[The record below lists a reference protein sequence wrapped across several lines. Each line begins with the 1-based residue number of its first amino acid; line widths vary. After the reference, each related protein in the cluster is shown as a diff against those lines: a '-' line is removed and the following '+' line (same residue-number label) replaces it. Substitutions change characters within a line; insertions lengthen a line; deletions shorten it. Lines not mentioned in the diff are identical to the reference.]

1 LANAV
6 APERG
11 PAGHTPDATAN
22 EVTMIPRLILPDAL
36 RLLSLQRALWLSA
49 ALLVASV
56 WAFAGYRIWVD
67 HADARRVV
75 VGEARSFARVFE
87 EHVVRTLQL
96 ADQAALI
103 LKFEYER
110 EGLGF
115 VVADWVR
122 ESQKAN
128 TIFNLYTIVDE
139 RGDVVLSSQEFKPTN
154 LSDREHIAVHVKRDS
169 ETLFVGKPVLGR
181 VSRKWSIQLTRRI
194 NKADGSFGGVVV
206 VSLDPFYFSR
216 FYGEVDLGRGGSAAL
231 IGADGIVR
239 ALRTGTEA
247 SVGQDLAGD
256 DQFRALATMGTGEFV
271 APSTF
276 DGVERQFAVR
286 KLTDYP
292 LYVVVGL
299 STAEAMTRFR
309 ESRRDTI
316 AMAAL
321 FALVALGSTLVA
333 TMLVRRL
340 EASQQAALQSNI
352 AKSTFIANMSHELRT
367 PLNGILGYAELLEG
381 DLSGTEAA
389 GFAKA
394 IHTSGSHLLRLVNDI
409 LDMAKIEAGKVEL
422 VQENIDLHEVVD
434 GVKATHASAAAK
446 KGIALVVQVDPAV
459 PRQVV
464 ADRTKLLR
472 VLNNLVNNAIKFT
485 AVGKIDL
492 VVARSGDN
500 LQFHVRDTGMGIAT
514 GHQSRI
520 FERFSQVDA
529 SDARSHEGT
538 GLGLALCRE
547 LVQLMGGRIW
557 FRSRLG
563 TGSIFS
569 FSIPLVRLSDA
580 GASLADHDVVEPT

>member
-1 LANAV
+1 M
-6 APERG
+6 
-11 PAGHTPDATAN
+11 PAYPPPAAAADAI
-22 EVTMIPRLILPDAL
+22 TMNPRLILPDAL
-36 RLLSLQRALWLSA
+36 RLLPLQRALWLSA

-67 HADARRVV
+67 HNNALRTV
-75 VGEARSFARVFE
+75 VGEARSFARAFE

-96 ADQAALI
+96 ADQAALF

-110 EGLGF
+110 EGMGF
-115 VVADWVR
+115 VLADWVR
-122 ESQKAN
+122 QSQQVN
-128 TIFNLYTIVDE
+128 TIFNLFTIVDE
-139 RGDVVLSSQEFKPTN
+139 RGDVVLSSQEFKPMN
-154 LSDREHIAVHVKRDS
+154 LADREHIAVHLGND
-169 ETLFVGKPVLGR
+169 TGALFVGKPVLGR
-181 VSRKWSIQLTRRI
+181 VSQKWSIQLTRRI
-194 NKADGSFGGVVV
+194 NKADGAFGGVVV

-231 IGADGIVR
+231 VGADGIVR
-239 ALRTGTEA
+239 ARQTGQEA
-247 SVGQDLAGD
+247 SVGQDLSAAE
-256 DQFRALATMGTGEFV
+256 QFRAYSVKGNGEFV
-271 APSTF
+271 AASTF

-292 LYVVVGL
+292 LFVVVGL
-299 STAEAMTRFR
+299 STAEAMARFR
-309 ESRRDTI
+309 ESRRDTL

-321 FALVALGSTLVA
+321 FALVAFGSTLVA

-367 PLNGILGYAELLEG
+367 PLNGILGYAELLED
-381 DLSGTEAA
+381 DLAGTEAA

-394 IHTSGSHLLRLVNDI
+394 IRTSGAHLLRLVNDI
-409 LDMAKIEAGKVEL
+409 LDMAKIEAGKLEL
-422 VQENIDLHEVVD
+422 VQENIDLHEVV
-434 GVKATHASAAAK
+434 GSVESTHASAAAK
-446 KGIALVVQVDPAV
+446 KGIALAVQIESGV
-459 PRQVV
+459 PREVV
-464 ADRTKLLR
+464 TDRTKLLR
-472 VLNNLVNNAIKFT
+472 VLNNLVNNAVKFT
-485 AVGKIDL
+485 AVGKIDI
-492 VVARSGDN
+492 VVAKSGGN

-520 FERFSQVDA
+520 FERFSQVDS
-529 SDARSHEGT
+529 SDARSHEGS

-569 FSIPLVRLSDA
+569 FSIPLATLPQTAARA
-580 GASLADHDVVEPT
+580 ASQDVTEPT